1 MEVEWKETYEVL
13 RQKHDEALKTIEAAK
28 QHEEKGNADVALIN
42 YKLSI
47 SLIDE
52 ALATPVALPEDPDD
66 VDDTWYAG
74 LKIVKSLKRQ
84 RGDVMH
90 HIAILSPSASESN
103 LVARAASA
111 SNETASG
118 RPRTFMELAEAL
130 QNFEYDFNDPKNLPS
145 VLELLFSCESVKLY
159 HINASG
165 EVTTADESST
175 LRIIRLDQDVD
186 RNLDAT
192 YFMQIIRS
200 SVATEIQSERDDIDD
215 ENENEIVEE
224 EIINAL
230 GVDGDSDDEKPSAK
244 KVRENTPPKV
254 TDSSLIYPLIPG
266 VSPCFRTEYG
276 AFIFPDIQSDV
287 QGAAIGIVVPKSTDQ
302 IVIEIL
308 EAILHGIV
316 RQKEEE
322 EEGEDEEVRPKRYAS
337 DRISENIVQGAC
349 IISNGLVKG
358 TEQLGK
364 FVSYTTP
371 YLISKLNKAP
381 ENVPPVPSKVA
392 NGIEI
397 AKTAT
402 GLAVGVTGFVA
413 GKVGSATV
421 ALGRFLAPHV
431 HAQGSK
437 LLSKSMGYSVDEAQ
451 GKVRPSMN
459 LLLKSKLNGKS
470 SFFID
475 ERRTNGCS
483 RCSRRIWNGLHW
495 TWKISWHFGP
505 KFKR

>member
-1 MEVEWKETYEVL
+1 MEKEMEWNETYAVL
-13 RQKHDEALKTIEAAK
+13 KQKHDEALKTIDLAK
-28 QHEEKGNADVALIN
+28 QNEESGNADVALIN

-52 ALATPVALPEDPDD
+52 ALATPVALPENPDD
-66 VDDTWYAG
+66 VDETWYAG
-74 LKIVKSLKRQ
+74 LKIVKSLKRL
-84 RGDVMH
+84 RGEVMH
-90 HIAILSPSASESN
+90 HIAALSPSASESN
-103 LVARAASA
+103 LASKVAPA
-111 SNETASG
+111 SNRVPS

-145 VLELLFSCESVKLY
+145 VLELLFSCDGVTLY
-159 HINASG
+159 HINANG

-175 LRIIRLDQDVD
+175 LRIIRLDQDLNQ
-186 RNLDAT
+186 NLDAT
-192 YFMQIIRS
+192 FFMQIIRS
-200 SVATEIQSERDDIDD
+200 SAATEIQSDYDDI
-215 ENENEIVEE
+215 ENENEIIDDDVDNELESVGQDLEE
-224 EIINAL
+224 VRS
-230 GVDGDSDDEKPSAK
+230 GK
-244 KVRENTPPKV
+244 KIRKISPPKL

-316 RQKEEE
+316 RQKEEGEGE
-322 EEGEDEEVRPKRYAS
+322 EEEEEVRIKRTS
-337 DRISENIVQGAC
+337 DRISENIVHGAC
-349 IISNGLVKG
+349 FISNGLVKG

-364 FVSYTTP
+364 FVSFTTP

-381 ENVPPVPSKVA
+381 DSSRPVAPKVA

-397 AKTAT
+397 AKSAT
-402 GLAVGVTGFVA
+402 GLAVGVTGYVA

-421 ALGRFLAPHV
+421 ALGHWLAPHV

-451 GKVRPSMN
+451 GTV
-459 LLLKSKLNGKS
+459 
-470 SFFID
+470 
-475 ERRTNGCS
+475 
-483 RCSRRIWNGLHW
+483 
-495 TWKISWHFGP
+495 
-505 KFKR
+505 